1 MDDIVRQAM
10 AKWPNVPHCY
20 GWLALDAR
28 GHWRMLDERAQQLKL
43 PGDKLSNAA
52 LVGFI
57 NRNYTSDERGR
68 WYFQNGP
75 QRVFVNLEAAPYVV
89 KTDPQHGLVLH
100 TGAPFGAVEQACM
113 TPQGVLYLHGS
124 GRTAVMDDR
133 DLVQVLGDIAEEA
146 MLGWLAGAGP
156 ELHLPMGVRLE
167 RADGELIARRFGFLR
182 RPHAERGD
190 PRPRDPTSGLPI
202 VIRP

>member
-28 GHWRMLDERAQQLKL
+28 GHWRMLDERAQKLQL
-43 PGDKLSNAA
+43 PGDKLNNAA

-57 NRNYTSDERGR
+57 NRNYQSDERGC
-68 WYFQNGP
+68 WFFQNGP

-100 TGAPFGAVEQACM
+100 TGAPFGTVDQACM
-113 TPQGVLYLHGS
+113 TPEGRLYLHGGGLS
-124 GRTAVMDDR
+124 AAVDDR
-133 DLVQVLGDIAEEA
+133 DLAGVLGPIEEEKLLA
-146 MLGWLAGAGP
+146 WLNGGADPLPLTVAGAT
-156 ELHLPMGVRLE
+156 VALE
-167 RADGELIARRFGFLR
+167 RADEELIARRFGFMR
-182 RPHAERGD
+182 VPMA
-190 PRPRDPTSGLPI
+190 
-202 VIRP
+202 